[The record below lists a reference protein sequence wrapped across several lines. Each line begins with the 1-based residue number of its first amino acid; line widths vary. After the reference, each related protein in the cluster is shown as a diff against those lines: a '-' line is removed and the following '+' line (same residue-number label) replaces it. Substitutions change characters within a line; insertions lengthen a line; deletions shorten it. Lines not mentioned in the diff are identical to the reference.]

1 MDWSICIDAI
11 RCAEYMAKYTAKC
24 EKITDVSNKII
35 NEVLKTDIQNGIL
48 QVSPLKMVKRI
59 FMKLHGAN
67 DYPAYIVARHNL
79 SLSLYQTSFTFKPI
93 GINHSRNINLRR
105 LREIQQEKKNNEIHE
120 DLDADSD
127 DEQKNNTRESLIYQ
141 KMIDYY
147 ANRMIINDIPI
158 PENEKVSNIF
168 PFEKNIIIQFNVF
181 FFVHFF
187 FFFFFS
193 ILSFQQYLNFFS

>member
-35 NEVLKTDIQNGIL
+35 NEVLKTSIQDGAL
-48 QVSPLKMVKRI
+48 QISPLKMVKRI

-79 SLSLYQTSFTFKPI
+79 SLSLYQSSFTFKPI
-93 GINHSRNINLRR
+93 AIHHSRSINLKR
-105 LREIQQEKKNNEIHE
+105 LREIQQERKNNELDE
-120 DLDADSD
+120 DLDEDLNEDLDSES
-127 DEQKNNTRESLIYQ
+127 DEKLKEKKNKKTDSLIYK

-147 ANRMIINDIPI
+147 ANRMII
-158 PENEKVSNIF
+158 
-168 PFEKNIIIQFNVF
+168 KNIPMPNDQEV
-181 FFVHFF
+181 
-187 FFFFFS
+187 S
-193 ILSFQQYLNFFS
+193 IFC

>member
-1 MDWSICIDAI
+1 MDWSICVDAI

-35 NEVLKTDIQNGIL
+35 NEVLKADIQDGIL

-79 SLSLYQTSFTFKPI
+79 SLPLHHTSFTFKPVA
-93 GINHSRNINLRR
+93 INHCRNINLRK
-105 LREIQQEKKNNEIHE
+105 LREIQQEKKNNE
-120 DLDADSD
+120 DLDDDSD
-127 DEQKNNTRESLIYQ
+127 DEKKNNKRESLIYK

-147 ANRMIINDIPI
+147 ANRMMMINVIPM
-158 PENEKVSNIF
+158 PDDQQV
-168 PFEKNIIIQFNVF
+168 NVVF
-181 FFVHFF
+181 CLYTTFHKDNTLFTVVFYL
-187 FFFFFS
+187 FS
-193 ILSFQQYLNFFS
+193 D